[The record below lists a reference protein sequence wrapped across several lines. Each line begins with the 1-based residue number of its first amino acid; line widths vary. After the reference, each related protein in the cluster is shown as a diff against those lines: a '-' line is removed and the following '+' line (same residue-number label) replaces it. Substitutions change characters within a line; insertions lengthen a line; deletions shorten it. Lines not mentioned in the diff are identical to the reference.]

1 MRIFLISAVA
11 IPLAG
16 CALPPALA
24 IVSYAGDAVLMVA
37 SDKTSTD
44 HLLSMA
50 EKKDCAMWRVIK
62 GQPICHEW
70 KDGKDPYEKYRDAD
84 GNQVATAGSD
94 AGFTVGMAKDSRQDV
109 DDQFAALGNGGKA
122 KDGVLLAQAGNDRP
136 VVSAA
141 DARRAAGMVQSV
153 PLAPPPGTAGG
164 AAVSPPAA
172 ATPAIA
178 PAASAADTVND
189 GAPVTQPIPPAAIAA
204 DSKPVIAAPAA
215 PVAPPVLVN
224 TAPTGTP
231 TAAGGGKPA
240 KIAAKPTTKPA
251 TPARATA
258 GGAADRYVVLGSFRQ
273 HDNAQRLQRDHGDI
287 KPVVQS
293 VTVKNKRYY
302 RVVAGPYTAGRAAD
316 IRDDLKEKAHIDA
329 IVARDCDAR
338 SKHRCVEI
346 DG

>member
-24 IVSYAGDAVLMVA
+24 IASYAGDAVLMVA

-70 KDGKDPYEKYRDAD
+70 KDGKDPYEKYRDPD

-94 AGFTVGMAKDSRQDV
+94 AGFTTGMAKDSRQDV
-109 DDQFAALGNGGKA
+109 DDQLAAAHNNGAKP
-122 KDGVLLAQAGNDRP
+122 KDGVLLAQAGTDRP
-136 VVSAA
+136 VTSAA
-141 DARRAAGMVQSV
+141 DARRAAGMVQSA
-153 PLAPPPGTAGG
+153 PLAPPPGTPG
-164 AAVSPPAA
+164 AATGPAPQT

-204 DSKPVIAAPAA
+204 DSKPTIAAPAPPAA
-215 PVAPPVLVN
+215 PVVATSNP
-224 TAPTGTP
+224 ADAP
-231 TAAGGGKPA
+231 TAAGKPTKA
-240 KIAAKPTTKPA
+240 AAKPAVKPA
-251 TPARATA
+251 TPAKAA
-258 GGAADRYVVLGSFRQ
+258 ASGAADRYVVLGSFRQ

-293 VTVKNKRYY
+293 VTVKNKHYY
-302 RVVAGPYTAGRAAD
+302 RVVAGPYTASRAAD

-329 IVARDCDAR
+329 IVARDCDAK